1 MFMLQFSNIN
11 IVSSRQQVPDHAFIL
26 GVFQSGS
33 DRYIYSDK
41 GFDTTKM
48 EQTGR
53 QWRSCPVHT
62 QVSVHGKRSLSIQTH
77 THAAH
82 PSHLVWMDWYQVNSQ
97 ASWQIEGVGR
107 KVHRETNR
115 GGKNGESQSKE
126 KSERQWRKRRRH
138 DTATRRRRRNF
149 HTSKPRLKRQR
160 GNGRWTEGVEWTV
173 EGHVWMSSGHQSC
186 TEREKDERRGGEGE
200 PPREAPRWGLGA

>member
-77 THAAH
+77 THTC
-82 PSHLVWMDWYQVNSQ
+82 S
-97 ASWQIEGVGR
+97 ASITSGVDGLIP
-107 KVHRETNR
+107 
-115 GGKNGESQSKE
+115 GELPGVLAD
-126 KSERQWRKRRRH
+126 RRC
-138 DTATRRRRRNF
+138 
-149 HTSKPRLKRQR
+149 
-160 GNGRWTEGVEWTV
+160 W
-173 EGHVWMSSGHQSC
+173 
-186 TEREKDERRGGEGE
+186 
-200 PPREAPRWGLGA
+200 